1 MEGNVMQSENV
12 SAATVAGSST
22 KPTKARF
29 VILAILAVGT
39 MINYLDRT
47 VLGIAAPSLTKDL
60 GLTATVMGV
69 VFSAF
74 SWTYA
79 AAQVPGGVFLDRFG
93 NKVTYFLALFFWSV
107 FTGLQ
112 GISTGLYSL
121 LFYRFGLG
129 VAESPCFPTN
139 SRIVGIWFPQQ
150 ERARATSIYTVGE
163 YIGLAAFGPG
173 LFWIMANYGWHSL
186 FFVVGLA
193 GIIYALVFWWGY
205 SEPHDCKTVNQAEL
219 DYIEAGGGLA
229 PKSAEKVPFNWTNCK
244 KLLQFRQIWGAA
256 IGQYAGNTAL
266 VFFLTWFPTYLV
278 TERHMGWVKMG
289 FFAVLPFLAAAIGIS
304 VGGWASDQLLK
315 KTGSANIARKGPI
328 IFGLL
333 LASTIVTANYVDSD
347 NAVIAILSLAFFG
360 QGMVGL
366 GWTLIS
372 DMAPKH
378 LMGLTGGF
386 FNLMANLAGIIT
398 PIVIGV
404 ILSATGS
411 FVGALGFIAAIAL
424 LGACSYIFILGDV
437 KRLEIDI

>member
-1 MEGNVMQSENV
+1 MITDLPAKSVE
-12 SAATVAGSST
+12 
-22 KPTKARF
+22 KPTHARF
-29 VILAILAVGT
+29 FILALLAIGT

-47 VLGIAAPSLTKDL
+47 VLGIAAPSLTKEL
-60 GLTATVMGV
+60 GLSATVMGV

-79 AAQVPGGVFLDRFG
+79 AAQIPGGVFLDRFG
-93 NKVTYFLALFFWSV
+93 SKVTYFLALTFWSA
-107 FTGLQ
+107 FTALQGFATGLH
-112 GISTGLYSL
+112 SL

-129 VAESPCFPTN
+129 VAESPCFPAN
-139 SRIVGIWFPQQ
+139 SRIVGTWFPQQ

-173 LFWIMANYGWHSL
+173 FFWIMANYGWHSL
-186 FFVVGLA
+186 FLVVGVV
-193 GIIYALVFWWGY
+193 GIVYAVIFWWGY
-205 SEPHDCKTVNQAEL
+205 TEPQHCETINQAEL
-219 DYIEAGGGLA
+219 DYIAAGDGLV
-229 PKSAEKVPFNWTNCK
+229 PKTAEKVPFTWENCK
-244 KLLQFRQIWGAA
+244 KLLKFRQIWGAA

-266 VFFLTWFPTYLV
+266 IFFLTWFPTYLA
-278 TERHMGWVKMG
+278 TDRHMGWVKMG
-289 FFAVLPFLAAAIGIS
+289 FFAVLPFLAAAVGIS
-304 VGGWASDQLLK
+304 IGGWISDQLLK

-386 FNLMANLAGIIT
+386 FNLAANLAGVVT

-404 ILSATGS
+404 ILSMTGS
-411 FVGALGFIAAIAL
+411 FVGALAFVGAVAL

-437 KRLEIDI
+437 KRLEVE

>member
-1 MEGNVMQSENV
+1 MSSGTVTAVS
-12 SAATVAGSST
+12 SAATSARPSR
-22 KPTKARF
+22 ARF
-29 VILAILAVGT
+29 TILAILAVGT

-79 AAQVPGGVFLDRFG
+79 AAQIPGGVFLDRYG
-93 NKVTYFLALFFWSV
+93 SKVTYFLALTFWSA

-112 GISTGLYSL
+112 GFAAGLYTL

-129 VAESPCFPTN
+129 IAESPCFPTN
-139 SRIVGIWFPQQ
+139 SRIVGTWFPQQ

-163 YIGLAAFGPG
+163 YVGLAAFGPG
-173 LFWIMANYGWHSL
+173 LFWIMANYGWHAL
-186 FFVVGLA
+186 FLVVGAA

-205 SEPHDCKTVNQAEL
+205 SEPQDSKSANQAEL
-219 DYIEAGGGLA
+219 DYIAAGDGLV
-229 PKSAEKVPFNWTNCK
+229 PKSAEKVPFTWENCK
-244 KLLQFRQIWGAA
+244 KLLKFRQIWGAA

-266 VFFLTWFPTYLV
+266 IFFLTWFPTYLA

-289 FFAVLPFLAAAIGIS
+289 FFAVLPFLAAAVGIS
-304 VGGWASDQLLK
+304 IGGWVSDQLLK

-333 LASTIVTANYVDSD
+333 LASTIVAANYVDSD

-386 FNLMANLAGIIT
+386 FNLAANLAGIVT

-404 ILSATGS
+404 ILSITGS
-411 FVGALGFIAAIAL
+411 FVGALAFVGAVAL

-437 KRLEIDI
+437 KRLEMD

>member
-1 MEGNVMQSENV
+1 MRSETI
-12 SAATVAGSST
+12 SAADQAAHSAR
-22 KPTKARF
+22 PTRARF
-29 VILAILAVGT
+29 VILTLLAVGT

-60 GLTATVMGV
+60 GLTATVMGI

-79 AAQVPGGVFLDRFG
+79 AAQIPGGVFLDRYG
-93 NKVTYFLALFFWSV
+93 SKITYTLALAFWSL

-112 GISTGLYSL
+112 GFAGGLYSL

-139 SRIVGIWFPQQ
+139 SRIVGTWFPQQ

-186 FFVVGLA
+186 FLVVGVVGVLYSLA
-193 GIIYALVFWWGY
+193 FWWGY
-205 SEPHDCKTVNQAEL
+205 TEPQDCKTINQAEL
-219 DYIEAGGGLA
+219 DHIAAGDGLV
-229 PKSAEKVPFNWTNCK
+229 PKSAQKVPFTWENCK
-244 KLLQFRQIWGAA
+244 KLLKFRQIWGAG

-266 VFFLTWFPTYLV
+266 VFFLTWFPTYLA

-289 FFAVLPFLAAAIGIS
+289 FFAILPFLAAAIGIM

-333 LASTIVTANYVDSD
+333 LASTIVTANYVESD

-386 FNLMANLAGIIT
+386 FNLAANLAGIVT

-404 ILSATGS
+404 ILSVTGS
-411 FVGALGFIAAIAL
+411 FVGALAFVGAVAL
-424 LGACSYIFILGDV
+424 IGACSYIFLLGDV
-437 KRLEIDI
+437 KRLEIE